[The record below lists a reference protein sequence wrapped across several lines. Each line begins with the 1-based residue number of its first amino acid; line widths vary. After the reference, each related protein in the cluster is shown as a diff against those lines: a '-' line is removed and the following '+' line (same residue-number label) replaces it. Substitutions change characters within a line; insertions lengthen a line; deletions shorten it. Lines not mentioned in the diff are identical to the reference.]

1 MISRLEKD
9 LRGSGTNSLWTE
21 RVLIKAELNI
31 EWTRGERSEMG
42 KKPKDRFEWSDMA
55 NNN

>member
-9 LRGSGTNSLWTE
+9 LRGSPLDRE

-31 EWTRGERSEMG
+31 EWTQGERSEMG